1 MLNNIDNFYARQ
13 EEPNSGCLL
22 ALKSI
27 ILDLDDDIKETWK
40 WQMPVFC
47 YKSKMFCYLR
57 TDKKTGEPYIGI
69 VEGNRI
75 EHPLLE
81 QGNRTRMKILRI
93 NPNADLEVELIVDL
107 LSQALAFYTDES
119 IKVHHNNK
127 K

>member
-1 MLNNIDNFYARQ
+1 MLNALENFYLNQ
-13 EEPNSGCLL
+13 YEPAKSCLL

-27 ILDLDDDIKETWK
+27 ILGLDEQVSATWK
-40 WQMPVFC
+40 WRMPVFC
-47 YKSKMFCYLR
+47 YKGKMFCYLR

-81 QGNRTRMKILRI
+81 QGNRTRMKILRV
-93 NPNADLEVELIVDL
+93 NPNEDLELELIEDL
-107 LSQALAFYTDES
+107 LSQALVFYKGES
-119 IKVHHNNK
+119 IKDHHNNK

>member
-1 MLNNIDNFYARQ
+1 MLNALENFYLNQ
-13 EEPNSGCLL
+13 YEPAKSCLL

-27 ILDLDDDIKETWK
+27 ILGLDEQISATWK
-40 WQMPVFC
+40 WRMPVFC
-47 YKSKMFCYLR
+47 YKGKMFCYLR

-81 QGNRTRMKILRI
+81 QGNRTRMKILRV
-93 NPNADLEVELIVDL
+93 NPNEDLEVELIEDL
-107 LSQALAFYTDES
+107 LSQALVFYKGES
-119 IKVHHNNK
+119 IKDHHNNK